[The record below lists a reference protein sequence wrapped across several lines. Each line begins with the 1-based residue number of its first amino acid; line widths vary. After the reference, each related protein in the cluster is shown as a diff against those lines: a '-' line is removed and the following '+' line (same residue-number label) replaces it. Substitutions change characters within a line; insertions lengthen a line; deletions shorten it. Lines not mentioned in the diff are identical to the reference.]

1 MLQFKFNFGVQ
12 QKKRLKFF
20 KIPFL
25 AIFNYPKKIN
35 DLLASKRDE
44 MKKTFYTGSLTNY
57 KFLLLYVAEEI

>member
-12 QKKRLKFF
+12 QKKRFF

-25 AIFNYPKKIN
+25 AIFNSPKKIN

-57 KFLLLYVAEEI
+57 KFLLLYVSEEI